1 MMHWFMTYFILII
14 IISSVLQFVFMQ
26 YTDVNKRKIGIAY
39 DVFYSLLIIY
49 CTVIIGFGL
58 LYFTYSLYDI
68 ILYESLEEAQVSW
81 LYTLWQSIYFSG
93 MTMLTI
99 GYGDIVPSGIGR
111 LFVLIQAL
119 IGYILP
125 TTFILKVMHL
135 NFEEKKK

>member
-14 IISSVLQFVFMQ
+14 IIISVMQFIFMQ

-39 DVFYSLLIIY
+39 DVFYSLLTIY

-81 LYTLWQSIYFSG
+81 LYTLWQCIYFSG

-135 NFEEKKK
+135 NFEEKQK